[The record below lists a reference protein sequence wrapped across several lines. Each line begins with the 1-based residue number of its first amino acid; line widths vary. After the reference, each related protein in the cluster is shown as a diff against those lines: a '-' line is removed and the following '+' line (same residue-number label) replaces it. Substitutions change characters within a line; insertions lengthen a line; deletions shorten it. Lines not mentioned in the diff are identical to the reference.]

1 LLKEFLK
8 REKMFGDNPIRPLE
22 KGDGSILQVQNIFA
36 TFQGEGIYT
45 GWPSVFIRLGG
56 CNLACDFCDTEFE
69 SFSAM
74 GIDEVVGKVKDL
86 SIKKSPHLTPLPQG
100 EGTLTH
106 NLIVITGGEPFR
118 QPIEKLCE
126 KLLGEGYKIQ
136 IETNGTLFR
145 KLPDAVDIVCS
156 PKNNGN
162 GYFPI
167 RDDLLQRI
175 NAFKFIISAHNPL
188 YNNVGDVGQNIYNTP
203 VYVQPMDEYS
213 PEKNQANIALTLKIA
228 AENGYRISLQT
239 HKILGV
245 E

>member
-1 LLKEFLK
+1 
-8 REKMFGDNPIRPLE
+8 MFGDNPIRQLE
-22 KGDGSILQVQNIFA
+22 KGDGSILQVQSIFA

-69 SFSAM
+69 SFRAM
-74 GIDEVVGKVKDL
+74 NIDEIIAKVKEL
-86 SIKKSPHLTPLPQG
+86 SAEKLP
-100 EGTLTH
+100 
-106 NLIVITGGEPFR
+106 LIVITGGEPLR

-126 KLLGEGYKIQ
+126 SLLGSGHKIQ

-145 KLPDAVDIVCS
+145 KLPDEVDIVCS
-156 PKNNGN
+156 PKNNGS
-162 GYFPI
+162 GYFAI
-167 RDDLLQRI
+167 RDDLLRRI
-175 NAFKFIISAHNPL
+175 NAFKFIISAHNQL
-188 YNNVGDVGQNIYNTP
+188 YNNVGNVGQDVYNTP

-213 PEKNQANIALTLKIA
+213 PEKNQANIALMLKIA
-228 AENGYRISLQT
+228 SENGYRISLQT